1 MLVNSPRKCNAITNC
16 CKPQYTIS
24 MCMWMHGCVLFS
36 IILIVEKL
44 LRSHVRIICIWHIL
58 TYSSNVLVYCRLSLF
73 VNFLFF
79 SISDKL
85 MKLFWKEISHTCSFY
100 VFLEE
105 NRGDVEILEK
115 FKDTKRLIRSP
126 NSQDI
131 QMQRLKEKGQMDNN
145 NL

>member
-1 MLVNSPRKCNAITNC
+1 
-16 CKPQYTIS
+16 
-24 MCMWMHGCVLFS
+24 
-36 IILIVEKL
+36 
-44 LRSHVRIICIWHIL
+44 
-58 TYSSNVLVYCRLSLF
+58 
-73 VNFLFF
+73 
-79 SISDKL
+79 

-126 NSQDI
+126 DSQDI